1 LEQASE
7 ALRSEFSDWIPK
19 THAEIKSLLLDL
31 AEKQVAIH
39 SQTVIGWEQA
49 LKLATETNMGDLF
62 KTVSKN
68 AVQNLSPM
76 KYASPIETERDFDDL
91 SNTSDDFEVSKS
103 MKSENEVGAS
113 RNSDEAIEDLK
124 DELRSA
130 IDGSDAVDLK
140 SDAVDLKSDA
150 VDLKSEVKSDE
161 VSSDPLREFS
171 EVDLSS

>member
-1 LEQASE
+1 
-7 ALRSEFSDWIPK
+7 
-19 THAEIKSLLLDL
+19 
-31 AEKQVAIH
+31 
-39 SQTVIGWEQA
+39 
-49 LKLATETNMGDLF
+49 
-62 KTVSKN
+62 
-68 AVQNLSPM
+68 
-76 KYASPIETERDFDDL
+76 
-91 SNTSDDFEVSKS
+91 

-140 SDAVDLKSDA
+140 SDAVDLKS
-150 VDLKSEVKSDE
+150 EVKSDE